1 MKYAATLVVSEIL
14 NDRRVLVRCGLN
26 KLLLF
31 EVWLLAIA
39 VSQFSE
45 VTSADVDL
53 LSSFLAE
60 DLLCS
65 HLLSYINYEVSVF
78 SEM

>member
-26 KLLLF
+26 KLLF

-39 VSQFSE
+39 VSQFSG